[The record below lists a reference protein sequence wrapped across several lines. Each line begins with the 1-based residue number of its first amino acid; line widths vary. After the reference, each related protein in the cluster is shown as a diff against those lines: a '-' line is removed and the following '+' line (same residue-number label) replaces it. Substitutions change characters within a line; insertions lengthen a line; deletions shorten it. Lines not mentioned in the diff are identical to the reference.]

1 MKPKWRCVF
10 NTAAQLVLSGTTM
23 RYVAINN
30 DKRDEFPDAFANHL
44 MSPHISKD
52 VVSVFFR

>member
-1 MKPKWRCVF
+1 
-10 NTAAQLVLSGTTM
+10 M